1 MKKKFFA
8 AAVSLVLILG
18 LAACGSGAAPLTPEE
33 LIDKNFVAGRD
44 YAMNMTMVMDG
55 EMSVGEDGVE
65 DAGSMPVNLN
75 MSMDVFKKDGLVHAD
90 GAMSLDMFGLE
101 MKTDMEQY
109 ARTNDDGSVD
119 IWTYDGQSAVWSR
132 NVTDSVDKLDDNT
145 LELSS
150 EMFSDLKLDTSGDEH
165 IVTGKLK
172 AADMGGMGDMAADMT
187 GEASDIVM
195 DVTLKFSVKTGE
207 FISGEFKSEYEGA
220 RMSIAAKTI
229 EMQSV
234 EIPAELEDM
243 EISG

>member
-1 MKKKFFA
+1 
-8 AAVSLVLILG
+8 
-18 LAACGSGAAPLTPEE
+18 
-33 LIDKNFVAGRD
+33 
-44 YAMNMTMVMDG
+44 
-55 EMSVGEDGVE
+55 
-65 DAGSMPVNLN
+65 
-75 MSMDVFKKDGLVHAD
+75 
-90 GAMSLDMFGLE
+90 
-101 MKTDMEQY
+101 
-109 ARTNDDGSVD
+109 
-119 IWTYDGQSAVWSR
+119 
-132 NVTDSVDKLDDNT
+132 
-145 LELSS
+145 
-150 EMFSDLKLDTSGDEH
+150 MFSDLKLDTSGDEH